1 MLINERAGSWFF
13 LGEIYTDIPFTHDP
27 PKAVKHCGSCTAC
40 LDICPTQAFV
50 APHVLDARKCISYL
64 TIEHQGSI
72 DPALRPLMGNRIYG
86 CDDCQLVCPWNKFAQ
101 PTAEADFAPRHNLD
115 REALTRL
122 FAWTEQ
128 DFDTRLQGSP
138 IRRIGHERW
147 LRNIAIALGNA
158 TTSPEVLAALNHRLE
173 HPSPLVR
180 EHVAW
185 ALAQHRNQA
194 VSIKTALEE
203 NCHGSNAVPL
213 LTL

>member
-13 LGEIYTDIPFTHDP
+13 LGEIYTDIPFTTDA
-27 PKAVKHCGSCTAC
+27 PKTVKNCGSCTAC

-115 REALTRL
+115 DEALIHL
-122 FAWTEQ
+122 FAWTDQE
-128 DFDTRLQGSP
+128 FETRMQGSP

-158 TTSPEVLAALNHRLE
+158 TTTPEIITALNQRRH

-185 ALAQHRNQA
+185 ALSQHHAQ
-194 VSIKTALEE
+194 V
-203 NCHGSNAVPL
+203 
-213 LTL
+213 